1 MNLTAEQQ
9 IALAKAVASKAS
21 LTAGEYPVDF
31 AVLVRVSG
39 KVTKGED
46 YEQTIHASA
55 DGWKIA
61 MLALSKL
68 NGVTIESLVRESLE
82 SDLDTKEVVSRANAA
97 AQTIKEATKTI
108 CSGKTT
114 AKVNVTIEEA
124 PSVVTRSLI
133 SA

>member
-9 IALAKAVASKAS
+9 IALAKAVATKAT
-21 LTAGEYPVDF
+21 LTTGSYPVDF
-31 AVLVRVSG
+31 SALVRVSG
-39 KVTKGED
+39 EVNKGED

-82 SDLDTKEVVSRANAA
+82 SDLDTKDVVARANAA
-97 AQTIKEATKTI
+97 AQAIKEATKTI

-114 AKVNVTIEEA
+114 AKVKVTIEEA
-124 PSVVTRSLI
+124 PVVVRPMVP
-133 SA
+133 A